1 MYLPSMHI
9 PLYQVDAF
17 TDKVFKGNP
26 ACVMLLDDWL
36 EEDVLLAIAQENA
49 VAETAFLVPQ
59 AQGFH
64 LRWFTPDLE
73 MDLCGHATLASAHVV
88 LHHLHPELNE
98 VTFDSLSGPLVVT
111 RSTHGYEMTL
121 PNRAPEHAILP
132 VELEE
137 SLSTKPVEVHK
148 SRDYLLVYNHASE
161 VENLHIQ
168 RDLFD
173 RIQLGT
179 GGVIVT
185 APGEDCD
192 FVSRFFTPQATI
204 LEDPVTGSAHC
215 TSAPYWS
222 ERLGQTQLVA
232 EQRSARGGTL
242 HCQVLPLHVL
252 VSGQARTYLQGNVE
266 LNHL

>member
-1 MYLPSMHI
+1 MNCPFF
-9 PLYQVDAF
+9 QVDAF
-17 TDKVFKGNP
+17 ANQVFSGNS
-26 ACVMLLDDWL
+26 ACVVILQKWPKDSTLLN
-36 EEDVLLAIAQENA
+36 IARENA
-49 VAETAFLVPQ
+49 VAETAFIVTKEGRHQ
-59 AQGFH
+59 
-64 LRWFTPDLE
+64 LRWFTQDLE
-73 MDLCGHATLASAHVV
+73 IDLCGHATLASAHVV
-88 LHHLHPELNE
+88 LHHLHPEHNE
-98 VTFDSLSGPLVVT
+98 VKFDTLSGQLVVT

-185 APGEDCD
+185 APG
-192 FVSRFFTPQATI
+192 
-204 LEDPVTGSAHC
+204 
-215 TSAPYWS
+215 
-222 ERLGQTQLVA
+222 
-232 EQRSARGGTL
+232 
-242 HCQVLPLHVL
+242 
-252 VSGQARTYLQGNVE
+252 
-266 LNHL
+266 